1 MFYHDITPEY
11 LSNQGIN
18 PEGLTFGPNFL
29 PYNSRLKQYSR
40 DLRKGHQIAEVKM
53 WKCLRAKNM
62 GYAFRRQYPI
72 LNYIADFY
80 CKQLNLV
87 VEIDGYSHFSA
98 EAQEKD
104 AERDRQMQA
113 IGLMVIRVN
122 DGEVRKD
129 AERIADWIIEQAVE
143 ENEKRRVFLD
153 SPFIPLSEGEAQS
166 DAGAKP

>member
-1 MFYHDITPEY
+1 MFFHDITPEF
-11 LSNQGIN
+11 LSSQGIN
-18 PEGLTFGPNFL
+18 PKGLTFGPNFL
-29 PYNSRLKQYSR
+29 PYNPRLKQFSR
-40 DLRKGHQIAEVKM
+40 DLRKGYQIAEVKM

-87 VEIDGYSHFSA
+87 VEIDGYSHYSA

-104 AERDRQMQA
+104 SERDRQMHA
-113 IGLMVIRVN
+113 IGLKVIRVN

-129 AERIADWIIEQAVE
+129 AERIANWIIKQVVE
-143 ENEKRRVFLD
+143 GDEIR
-153 SPFIPLSEGEAQS
+153 
-166 DAGAKP
+166 

>member
-1 MFYHDITPEY
+1 MFFRDITPEY
-11 LSNQGIN
+11 LSSQGIN
-18 PEGLTFGPNFL
+18 PDGLLFGPNFL
-29 PYNSRLKQYSR
+29 PYNPYLKQFSR
-40 DLRKGHQIAEVKM
+40 DLRKGYQLAEVKM

-87 VEIDGYSHFSA
+87 VEIDGYSHYSA

-104 AERDRQMQA
+104 SERDRQMHA
-113 IGLMVIRVN
+113 IGLKVIRVN

-129 AERIADWIIEQAVE
+129 AERIANWIIKQVVE
-143 ENEKRRVFLD
+143 GDEIR
-153 SPFIPLSEGEAQS
+153 
-166 DAGAKP
+166 